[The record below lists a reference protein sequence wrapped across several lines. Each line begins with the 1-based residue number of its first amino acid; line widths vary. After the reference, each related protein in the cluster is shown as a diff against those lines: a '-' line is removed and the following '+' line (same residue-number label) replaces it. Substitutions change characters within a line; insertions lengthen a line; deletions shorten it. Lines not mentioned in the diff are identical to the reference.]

1 MAQSRTISDEEG
13 LLALSERVGSDPA
26 LVQGPGGNVSLK
38 GGGVLWVKASGT
50 WLAHARQKPIMVPL
64 DLDRLRSA
72 FEAGDPACESC
83 VDFVRQ
89 DLNAD
94 RLRPSIETTFHAM
107 MPQRVVVHVHCVETI
122 ATAARTDA
130 AAVLAER
137 LAGLNWALA
146 EYRRPGVPLT
156 RAIEAVRKPDTNVV
170 VLANHG
176 LVVAGETVEAAAA
189 LLADVSGRL
198 RRPARP
204 GGEPDLDRLNALASC
219 TAYAPAQDRQAHAVA
234 LDPEC
239 LAVATGGSLYPD
251 HVIFLG
257 PGTVSLQDGE
267 SLADAERRAAR
278 PLLSMIAVPGAGVL
292 LHESATAATQAL
304 AGCLSDVA
312 ARLYAGDPLHRL
324 TEADEDALVNW
335 DAEKYRQAL
344 ARSGS

>member
-1 MAQSRTISDEEG
+1 MAQSKAMSDEEG

-64 DLDRLRSA
+64 DLDRLRAA
-72 FEAGDPACESC
+72 FAAGDPACESC

-94 RLRPSIETTFHAM
+94 MLRPSIETTFHAM

-122 ATAARTDA
+122 ATAARADA
-130 AAVLAER
+130 AQICAER
-137 LAGLNWALA
+137 LDGLNWALA

-156 RAIEAVRKPDTNVV
+156 RAIEAVRKPETNVV

-176 LVVAGETVEAAAA
+176 LVVAGETVGEAAA
-189 LLADVSGRL
+189 LLDDVSARL

-204 GGEPDLDRLNALASC
+204 AGEPDLDRLEALSRG
-219 TAYAPAQDRQAHAVA
+219 TAYAPATQREAHSVA
-234 LDPEC
+234 LDEES
-239 LAVATGGSLYPD
+239 LAVATQGSLYPD

-257 PGTVSLQDGE
+257 PGTIALEDGE
-267 SLADAERRAAR
+267 SLAQAERRAAR
-278 PLLSMIAVPGAGVL
+278 PVLSMIAVPGAGVL

-304 AGCLSDVA
+304 ARCLCDVTS
-312 ARLYAGDPLHRL
+312 RLYAGDPLRRL